1 MEKAYKLLSL
11 QKHISHKK
19 AKSLIDDGLVSANGR
34 KLTLA
39 RALLDPKTNF
49 QIQDIAPISV
59 IAQRGDLLVVN
70 KPAFLESYAI
80 QARFQGYELL
90 HRLDRETSGVLLL
103 AKSNSQK
110 ALEIINAFKAR
121 KVEKIYYAL
130 VQGIV
135 PESATINAPILTKK
149 GKSAKSKVHKDGL
162 EALTHIAPESII
174 GKKTLLR
181 VQIETGRTAPILT
194 KKGKSAKSKVHK
206 DGLEALT
213 HIAPESIIGKKT
225 LLRVQIETG
234 RTHQIRVHLAHIG
247 HPIIGDTL
255 YGGANAPRLMLHSSR
270 ICVLGESFEAP
281 LPFSLC

>member
-11 QKHISHKK
+11 QKHISHSQ
-19 AKSLIDDGLVSANGR
+19 AKSLIDSGLVSANGR

-39 RALLDPKTNF
+39 RTLLDPKTSF
-49 QIQDIAPISV
+49 QIQDIAPLRI
-59 IAQRGDLLVVN
+59 IEQKGDLLVVD

-103 AKSNSQK
+103 ARSQSQT
-110 ALEIINAFKAR
+110 ALEIIRAFKAR

-130 VQGIV
+130 VSGII
-135 PESATINAPILTKK
+135 PESSTINAPILTKK

-162 EALTHIAPESII
+162 EAITHITPESIV

-181 VQIETGRTAPILT
+181 V
-194 KKGKSAKSKVHK
+194 K
-206 DGLEALT
+206 
-213 HIAPESIIGKKT
+213 
-225 LLRVQIETG
+225 IETG

-247 HPIIGDTL
+247 HPILGDTL
-255 YGGANAPRLMLHSSR
+255 YGGANAARLMLHSR
-270 ICVLGESFEAP
+270 AICVLGESFEAP

>member
-11 QKHISHKK
+11 QKHISHSQ
-19 AKSLIDDGLVSANGR
+19 AKSLIDSGLVSANGR

-39 RALLDPKTNF
+39 RTLLDPKTHF
-49 QIQDIAPISV
+49 QVQDIAPLRI
-59 IAQRGDLLVVN
+59 IAQKGDLLVVD

-103 AKSNSQK
+103 ARSQSQT
-110 ALEIINAFKAR
+110 ALEIIRAFKAR

-130 VQGIV
+130 VSGII
-135 PESATINAPILTKK
+135 PESSTINAPILTKK

-162 EALTHIAPESII
+162 EAITHITPESIV

-181 VQIETGRTAPILT
+181 V
-194 KKGKSAKSKVHK
+194 K
-206 DGLEALT
+206 
-213 HIAPESIIGKKT
+213 
-225 LLRVQIETG
+225 IETG

-247 HPIIGDTL
+247 HPILGDSL
-255 YGGANAPRLMLHSSR
+255 YGGANAPRLMLHASD
-270 ICVLGESFEAP
+270 IELLGMKFHAP
-281 LPFSLC
+281 LPEEFRIR

>member
-11 QKHISHKK
+11 QKHISHSQ
-19 AKSLIDDGLVSANGR
+19 AKSLIDSGLVSANGR

-39 RALLDPKTNF
+39 RTLLDPKTHF
-49 QIQDIAPISV
+49 QVQDIAPLRI
-59 IAQRGDLLVVN
+59 IEQKGDLLVVD

-103 AKSNSQK
+103 ARSQSQT
-110 ALEIINAFKAR
+110 ALEIIRAFKAR

-130 VQGIV
+130 VSGII
-135 PESATINAPILTKK
+135 PESSTINAPILTKK

-162 EALTHIAPESII
+162 EAITHITPESIV

-181 VQIETGRTAPILT
+181 V
-194 KKGKSAKSKVHK
+194 K
-206 DGLEALT
+206 
-213 HIAPESIIGKKT
+213 
-225 LLRVQIETG
+225 IETG

-247 HPIIGDTL
+247 HPILGDTL
-255 YGGANAPRLMLHSSR
+255 YGGANAARLMLHASD
-270 ICVLGESFEAP
+270 IELLGMRFHAP
-281 LPFSLC
+281 LPEEFRIR

>member
-11 QKHISHKK
+11 QKHISHSQ
-19 AKSLIDDGLVSANGR
+19 AKSLIDSGLVSANGR

-39 RALLDPKTNF
+39 RTLLDPKTSF
-49 QIQDIAPISV
+49 QIQDIAPLRI
-59 IAQRGDLLVVN
+59 IEQKGDLLVVD

-103 AKSNSQK
+103 ARSQSQT
-110 ALEIINAFKAR
+110 ALEIIRAFKAR

-130 VQGIV
+130 VSGII
-135 PESATINAPILTKK
+135 PESKTINAPILTKK

-162 EALTHIAPESII
+162 EAITHITPESIV

-181 VQIETGRTAPILT
+181 V
-194 KKGKSAKSKVHK
+194 K
-206 DGLEALT
+206 
-213 HIAPESIIGKKT
+213 
-225 LLRVQIETG
+225 IETG

-247 HPIIGDTL
+247 HPILGDTL
-255 YGGANAPRLMLHSSR
+255 YGGANAARLMLHAR
-270 ICVLGESFEAP
+270 AICVLGESFEAP

>member
-11 QKHISHKK
+11 QKHISHSQ
-19 AKSLIDDGLVSANGR
+19 AKSLIDSGLVSANGR

-39 RALLDPKTNF
+39 RTLLDPKTSF
-49 QIQDIAPISV
+49 QIQDIAPLRI
-59 IAQRGDLLVVN
+59 IAQKGDLLVVD

-103 AKSNSQK
+103 ARSQSQT
-110 ALEIINAFKAR
+110 ALEIIRAFKAR

-130 VQGIV
+130 VSGII
-135 PESATINAPILTKK
+135 PESSTINAPILTKK

-162 EALTHIAPESII
+162 EAITHITPESIV

-181 VQIETGRTAPILT
+181 V
-194 KKGKSAKSKVHK
+194 K
-206 DGLEALT
+206 
-213 HIAPESIIGKKT
+213 
-225 LLRVQIETG
+225 IETG

-247 HPIIGDTL
+247 HPILGDSL
-255 YGGANAPRLMLHSSR
+255 YGGANAARLMLHASD
-270 ICVLGESFEAP
+270 IELLGMEFHAP
-281 LPFSLC
+281 LPEEFRIR

>member
-11 QKHISHKK
+11 QKHISHSQ
-19 AKSLIDDGLVSANGR
+19 AKSLIDSGLVSANGR

-39 RALLDPKTNF
+39 RTLLDPKTSF
-49 QIQDIAPISV
+49 QIQDIAPLRI
-59 IAQRGDLLVVN
+59 IEQKGDLLVVD

-103 AKSNSQK
+103 ARSQSQT
-110 ALEIINAFKAR
+110 ALEIIRAFKAR

-130 VQGIV
+130 VSGII
-135 PESATINAPILTKK
+135 PESSTINAPILTKK

-162 EALTHIAPESII
+162 EAITHITPESIV

-181 VQIETGRTAPILT
+181 V
-194 KKGKSAKSKVHK
+194 K
-206 DGLEALT
+206 
-213 HIAPESIIGKKT
+213 
-225 LLRVQIETG
+225 IETG

-247 HPIIGDTL
+247 HPILGDTL
-255 YGGANAPRLMLHSSR
+255 YGGANAARLMLHASD
-270 ICVLGESFEAP
+270 IELLGMKFHAP
-281 LPFSLC
+281 LPEEFRIR

>member
-11 QKHISHKK
+11 QKHISHSQ
-19 AKSLIDDGLVSANGR
+19 AKSLIDSGLVSANGR

-39 RALLDPKTNF
+39 RTLLDPKTHF
-49 QIQDIAPISV
+49 QVQDIAPLRI
-59 IAQRGDLLVVN
+59 IEQKGDLLVVD

-103 AKSNSQK
+103 ARSQSQT
-110 ALEIINAFKAR
+110 ALEIIRAFKAR

-130 VQGIV
+130 VSGII
-135 PESATINAPILTKK
+135 PESSTINAPILTKK

-162 EALTHIAPESII
+162 EAITHITPESIV

-181 VQIETGRTAPILT
+181 V
-194 KKGKSAKSKVHK
+194 K
-206 DGLEALT
+206 
-213 HIAPESIIGKKT
+213 
-225 LLRVQIETG
+225 IETG

-247 HPIIGDTL
+247 HPILGDTL
-255 YGGANAPRLMLHSSR
+255 YGGANAARLMLHASD
-270 ICVLGESFEAP
+270 IELLGMKFHAP
-281 LPFSLC
+281 LPEEFRIR

>member
-11 QKHISHKK
+11 QKHISHSQ
-19 AKSLIDDGLVSANGR
+19 AKSLIDSGLVSANGR

-39 RALLDPKTNF
+39 RTLLDPKTHF
-49 QIQDIAPISV
+49 QIQDIAPLRI
-59 IAQRGDLLVVN
+59 IEQKGDLLVVD

-103 AKSNSQK
+103 ARSQSQT
-110 ALEIINAFKAR
+110 ALEIIRAFKAR

-130 VQGIV
+130 VSGII
-135 PESATINAPILTKK
+135 PESSTINAPILTKK

-162 EALTHIAPESII
+162 EAITHITPESIV

-181 VQIETGRTAPILT
+181 V
-194 KKGKSAKSKVHK
+194 K
-206 DGLEALT
+206 
-213 HIAPESIIGKKT
+213 
-225 LLRVQIETG
+225 IETG

-247 HPIIGDTL
+247 HPILGDSL
-255 YGGANAPRLMLHSSR
+255 YGGANAARLMLHASD
-270 ICVLGESFEAP
+270 IELLGIKFHAP
-281 LPFSLC
+281 LPEEFRIR

>member
-11 QKHISHKK
+11 QKHISHSQ
-19 AKSLIDDGLVSANGR
+19 AKSLIDSGLVSANGR

-39 RALLDPKTNF
+39 RTLLDPKTHF
-49 QIQDIAPISV
+49 QIQDIAPLRI
-59 IAQRGDLLVVN
+59 IEQKGDLLVVD

-103 AKSNSQK
+103 AKSQSQT
-110 ALEIINAFKAR
+110 ALEIIRAFKAR

-130 VQGIV
+130 VSGII
-135 PESATINAPILTKK
+135 PESSTINAPILTKK

-162 EALTHIAPESII
+162 EALTHIAPESIV

-181 VQIETGRTAPILT
+181 V
-194 KKGKSAKSKVHK
+194 K
-206 DGLEALT
+206 
-213 HIAPESIIGKKT
+213 
-225 LLRVQIETG
+225 IETG

-247 HPIIGDTL
+247 HPILGDSL
-255 YGGANAPRLMLHSSR
+255 YGGANAPRLMLHASD
-270 ICVLGESFEAP
+270 IELLGMKFHAP
-281 LPFSLC
+281 LPEEFRIR

>member
-11 QKHISHKK
+11 QKHISHSQ
-19 AKSLIDDGLVSANGR
+19 AKSLIDSGLVSANGR

-39 RALLDPKTNF
+39 RTLLDPKTHF
-49 QIQDIAPISV
+49 QVQDIAPLRI
-59 IAQRGDLLVVN
+59 IEQKGDLLVVD

-103 AKSNSQK
+103 ARSQSQT
-110 ALEIINAFKAR
+110 ALEIIRAFKAR

-130 VQGIV
+130 VSGII
-135 PESATINAPILTKK
+135 PESSTINAPILTKK

-162 EALTHIAPESII
+162 EAITHITPESIV

-181 VQIETGRTAPILT
+181 V
-194 KKGKSAKSKVHK
+194 K
-206 DGLEALT
+206 
-213 HIAPESIIGKKT
+213 
-225 LLRVQIETG
+225 IETG

-247 HPIIGDTL
+247 HPILGDSL
-255 YGGANAPRLMLHSSR
+255 YGGANAPRLMLHASD
-270 ICVLGESFEAP
+270 IELLGMKFHAP
-281 LPFSLC
+281 LPEEFRIR

>member
-11 QKHISHKK
+11 QKHISHSQ
-19 AKSLIDDGLVSANGR
+19 AKSLIDSGLVSANGR

-39 RALLDPKTNF
+39 RTLLDPKTHF
-49 QIQDIAPISV
+49 QVQDIAPLRI
-59 IAQRGDLLVVN
+59 IEQKGDLLVVD

-103 AKSNSQK
+103 AKSQSQT
-110 ALEIINAFKAR
+110 ALEIIRAFKAR

-130 VQGIV
+130 VSGIV
-135 PESATINAPILTKK
+135 PESSTINAPILTKK

-162 EALTHIAPESII
+162 PAITHITPESIV

-181 VQIETGRTAPILT
+181 V
-194 KKGKSAKSKVHK
+194 K
-206 DGLEALT
+206 
-213 HIAPESIIGKKT
+213 
-225 LLRVQIETG
+225 IETG

-247 HPIIGDTL
+247 HPILGDSL
-255 YGGANAPRLMLHSSR
+255 YGGANAPRLMLHASD
-270 ICVLGESFEAP
+270 IELLGMEFHAP
-281 LPFSLC
+281 LPEEFRIR

>member
-11 QKHISHKK
+11 QKHISHSQ
-19 AKSLIDDGLVSANGR
+19 AKSLIDSGLVSANGR

-39 RALLDPKTNF
+39 RTLLDPKTHF
-49 QIQDIAPISV
+49 QIQDIAPLRI
-59 IAQRGDLLVVN
+59 IAQKGDLLVVD

-103 AKSNSQK
+103 ARSQSQT
-110 ALEIINAFKAR
+110 ALEIIRAFKAR

-130 VQGIV
+130 VSGIV
-135 PESATINAPILTKK
+135 PESSTINAPILTKK

-162 EALTHIAPESII
+162 EAITHITPESIV

-181 VQIETGRTAPILT
+181 V
-194 KKGKSAKSKVHK
+194 K
-206 DGLEALT
+206 
-213 HIAPESIIGKKT
+213 
-225 LLRVQIETG
+225 IETG

-247 HPIIGDTL
+247 HPILGDTL
-255 YGGANAPRLMLHSSR
+255 YGGANAARLMLHASD
-270 ICVLGESFEAP
+270 IELLGMEFHAP
-281 LPFSLC
+281 LPEEFRIR

>member
-11 QKHISHKK
+11 QKHISHSQ
-19 AKSLIDDGLVSANGR
+19 AKSLIDSGLVSANGR

-39 RALLDPKTNF
+39 RTLLDPKTHF
-49 QIQDIAPISV
+49 QVQDIAPLRI
-59 IAQRGDLLVVN
+59 IAQKGDLLVVD

-103 AKSNSQK
+103 ARSQSQT
-110 ALEIINAFKAR
+110 ALEIIRAFKAR

-130 VQGIV
+130 VSGIV
-135 PESATINAPILTKK
+135 PESNTINAPILTKK

-162 EALTHIAPESII
+162 EAITHITPESIV

-181 VQIETGRTAPILT
+181 V
-194 KKGKSAKSKVHK
+194 K
-206 DGLEALT
+206 
-213 HIAPESIIGKKT
+213 
-225 LLRVQIETG
+225 IETG

-247 HPIIGDTL
+247 HPILGDSL
-255 YGGANAPRLMLHSSR
+255 YGGANAPRLMLHASD
-270 ICVLGESFEAP
+270 IELLGMEFHAP
-281 LPFSLC
+281 LPEEFRIR

>member
-11 QKHISHKK
+11 QKHISHSQ
-19 AKSLIDDGLVSANGR
+19 AKSLIDSGLVSANGR

-39 RALLDPKTNF
+39 RTLLDPKTHF
-49 QIQDIAPISV
+49 QIQDIAPLRI
-59 IAQRGDLLVVN
+59 IEQKGDLLVVD

-103 AKSNSQK
+103 AKSQSQT
-110 ALEIINAFKAR
+110 ALEIIRTFKAR

-130 VQGIV
+130 VSGIV
-135 PESATINAPILTKK
+135 PESSTINAPILTKK

-162 EALTHIAPESII
+162 EAITHITPESIV

-181 VQIETGRTAPILT
+181 V
-194 KKGKSAKSKVHK
+194 K
-206 DGLEALT
+206 
-213 HIAPESIIGKKT
+213 
-225 LLRVQIETG
+225 IETG

-247 HPIIGDTL
+247 HPILGDSL
-255 YGGANAPRLMLHSSR
+255 YGGANAPRLMLHASD
-270 ICVLGESFEAP
+270 IELLGMEFHAP
-281 LPFSLC
+281 LPEEFRIR

>member
-11 QKHISHKK
+11 QKHISHSQ
-19 AKSLIDDGLVSANGR
+19 AKSLIDSGLVSANGR

-39 RALLDPKTNF
+39 RTLLDPKTHF
-49 QIQDIAPISV
+49 QVQDIAPLRI
-59 IAQRGDLLVVN
+59 IEQKGDLLVVD

-103 AKSNSQK
+103 AKSQSQT
-110 ALEIINAFKAR
+110 ALEIIRAFKAR

-130 VQGIV
+130 VSGII
-135 PESATINAPILTKK
+135 PESSTINAPILTKK

-162 EALTHIAPESII
+162 EAITHITPESIV

-181 VQIETGRTAPILT
+181 V
-194 KKGKSAKSKVHK
+194 K
-206 DGLEALT
+206 
-213 HIAPESIIGKKT
+213 
-225 LLRVQIETG
+225 IETG

-247 HPIIGDTL
+247 HPILGDSL
-255 YGGANAPRLMLHSSR
+255 YGGANAARLMLHASD
-270 ICVLGESFEAP
+270 IELLGMKFHAP
-281 LPFSLC
+281 LPEEFRIR

>member
-49 QIQDIAPISV
+49 QIQDIAPISI

-103 AKSNSQK
+103 AKSNSQT

-135 PESATINAPILTKK
+135 PESATIN
-149 GKSAKSKVHKDGL
+149 
-162 EALTHIAPESII
+162 
-174 GKKTLLR
+174 
-181 VQIETGRTAPILT
+181 APILT

>member
-11 QKHISHKK
+11 QKHISHSQ
-19 AKSLIDDGLVSANGR
+19 AKSLIDSGLVSANGR

-39 RALLDPKTNF
+39 RTLLDPKTSF
-49 QIQDIAPISV
+49 QIQDIAPLRI
-59 IAQRGDLLVVN
+59 IEQRGDLLVVD

-103 AKSNSQK
+103 ARSQSQT
-110 ALEIINAFKAR
+110 ALEIIRAFKAR

-130 VQGIV
+130 VSGII
-135 PESATINAPILTKK
+135 PESSTINAPILTKK

-162 EALTHIAPESII
+162 EAITHITPESIV

-181 VQIETGRTAPILT
+181 V
-194 KKGKSAKSKVHK
+194 K
-206 DGLEALT
+206 
-213 HIAPESIIGKKT
+213 
-225 LLRVQIETG
+225 IETG

-247 HPIIGDTL
+247 HPVLGDTL
-255 YGGANAPRLMLHSSR
+255 YGGANAARLMLHASD
-270 ICVLGESFEAP
+270 IELLGMEFHAP
-281 LPFSLC
+281 LPEEFRIR

>member
-11 QKHISHKK
+11 QKHISHSQ
-19 AKSLIDDGLVSANGR
+19 AKSLIDSGLVSANGR

-39 RALLDPKTNF
+39 RTLLDPKTNF
-49 QIQDIAPISV
+49 QIQDIAPLRI
-59 IAQRGDLLVVN
+59 IEQKGDLLVVD

-103 AKSNSQK
+103 ARSQSQT
-110 ALEIINAFKAR
+110 ALEIIRAFKAR

-130 VQGIV
+130 VSGII
-135 PESATINAPILTKK
+135 PESSTINAPILTKK

-162 EALTHIAPESII
+162 EAITHITPESIV

-181 VQIETGRTAPILT
+181 V
-194 KKGKSAKSKVHK
+194 K
-206 DGLEALT
+206 
-213 HIAPESIIGKKT
+213 
-225 LLRVQIETG
+225 IETG

-247 HPIIGDTL
+247 HPILGDSL
-255 YGGANAPRLMLHSSR
+255 YGGANAARLMLHASD
-270 ICVLGESFEAP
+270 IELLGMKFHAP
-281 LPFSLC
+281 LPEEFRIR

>member
-11 QKHISHKK
+11 QKHISHSQ
-19 AKSLIDDGLVSANGR
+19 AKSLIDSGLVSANGR

-39 RALLDPKTNF
+39 RTLLDPKTHF
-49 QIQDIAPISV
+49 QVQDIAPLRI
-59 IAQRGDLLVVN
+59 IEQKGDLLVVD

-103 AKSNSQK
+103 ARSQSQT
-110 ALEIINAFKAR
+110 ALEIIRAFKAR

-130 VQGIV
+130 VSGII
-135 PESATINAPILTKK
+135 PESSTINAPILTKK

-162 EALTHIAPESII
+162 EAITHITPESIV

-181 VQIETGRTAPILT
+181 V
-194 KKGKSAKSKVHK
+194 K
-206 DGLEALT
+206 
-213 HIAPESIIGKKT
+213 
-225 LLRVQIETG
+225 IETG

-247 HPIIGDTL
+247 HPILGDTL
-255 YGGANAPRLMLHSSR
+255 YGGANAARLMLHAR
-270 ICVLGESFEAP
+270 AICVLGESFEAP

>member
-11 QKHISHKK
+11 QKHISHSQ
-19 AKSLIDDGLVSANGR
+19 AKSLIDSGLVSANGR

-39 RALLDPKTNF
+39 RTLLDPKTHF
-49 QIQDIAPISV
+49 QIQDIAPLRI
-59 IAQRGDLLVVN
+59 IAQKGDLLVVD

-103 AKSNSQK
+103 ARSQSQT
-110 ALEIINAFKAR
+110 ALEIIRAFKAR

-130 VQGIV
+130 VSGIV
-135 PESATINAPILTKK
+135 PESSTINAPILTKK

-162 EALTHIAPESII
+162 EAITHITPESIV

-181 VQIETGRTAPILT
+181 V
-194 KKGKSAKSKVHK
+194 K
-206 DGLEALT
+206 
-213 HIAPESIIGKKT
+213 
-225 LLRVQIETG
+225 IETG

-247 HPIIGDTL
+247 HPILGDSL
-255 YGGANAPRLMLHSSR
+255 YGGANAPRLMLHASD
-270 ICVLGESFEAP
+270 IELLGMEFHAP
-281 LPFSLC
+281 LPEEFRIR

>member
-11 QKHISHKK
+11 QKHISHSQ
-19 AKSLIDDGLVSANGR
+19 AKSLIDSGLVSANGR

-39 RALLDPKTNF
+39 RTLLDPKTSF
-49 QIQDIAPISV
+49 QVQDIAPLRI
-59 IAQRGDLLVVN
+59 IEQKGDLLVVD

-103 AKSNSQK
+103 ARSQSQT
-110 ALEIINAFKAR
+110 ALEIIRAFKAR

-130 VQGIV
+130 VSGIV
-135 PESATINAPILTKK
+135 PESSTINAPILTKK

-162 EALTHIAPESII
+162 EAITHITPESIV

-181 VQIETGRTAPILT
+181 V
-194 KKGKSAKSKVHK
+194 K
-206 DGLEALT
+206 
-213 HIAPESIIGKKT
+213 
-225 LLRVQIETG
+225 IETG

-247 HPIIGDTL
+247 HPILGDSL
-255 YGGANAPRLMLHSSR
+255 YGGANAPRLMLHASD
-270 ICVLGESFEAP
+270 IELLGMRFHAP
-281 LPFSLC
+281 LPEEFRIR